1 MKSLIEY
8 DLQQRR
14 NNLPS
19 MLKNYVFNFYKKT
32 KESKTVENVSRRMT
46 DIMNTNTQECFN
58 FLFKSKV
65 PEKECLL
72 KEKIFGEKKTS
83 WIMSSFDY
91 LNKNNQPFTD
101 LYFMKDCNHPV
112 LSVPSDY
119 EKLKSKKYLMIFTSH
134 TLMFLK
140 WEKVL
145 EDDHIN
151 NKKSSQSM
159 KKKIVQFKVDNT
171 LGGLI
176 NDDILNLLK
185 KRFLS
190 LIHTYVTSDMNE
202 SLETFDRF
210 FSKPACFTL
219 NEHASCANALSFSC
233 IKAEFDAWQDREDAL
248 ILKKSPEMLVSPDDE
263 QYFGYQ
269 QEIIDLM
276 KEVLNY
282 LTDKKVFHL
291 KKISCES
298 FYRFISMCS
307 WFSCVV
313 PFQMYSKCL
322 TFFGTTTVKDSDK
335 MYGSI
340 LKKKKEHVGQFMQKE
355 FVEKFNKENKL
366 KGTLF
371 SIVELKDLPCWQK
384 SMRQIVNN
392 KRKKGQFEDA
402 SKSEQ
407 DNDQPKNQIKRFE
420 PQNNSNKV
428 KNAECDKGISKI
440 ETPKWI
446 AKLNDMG
453 IYGDFKDYYLTPV
466 MTKLGLCF
474 NNIKEKSPFID
485 CLKYSTECRNKFQ
498 NLCFNEFLVILSW
511 NLPSF
516 IYYREMTE
524 EELILC
530 MSLNIEVMGSIN
542 NPSKDIGLYH
552 SLKTEETKVN
562 EFKYK
567 EQEDQIMRLLKL
579 DGLILKNIECQNESI
594 CEAAIKSNPLSFV
607 HVKNQT
613 ETLCK
618 LSVESNA
625 TNFRHVKNK
634 TNELC
639 EYLMTMSSIQLEH
652 APKQFLTEEN
662 VIRIMNSH
670 EKTTKFDRINFH
682 KILNSSQKL
691 SDETVIKII
700 NKYNLMI
707 QDLNS
712 NVVNKN
718 IMKHVLIEECN
729 INNFRL
735 IKQLDN
741 DDILWVLERNG
752 EIIQE
757 IEKPTQKQIETA
769 IKKNPLALQYIKIQ
783 NQTSDLC
790 KLAFSLDKSSI
801 KYAFKQ
807 DKQMCE
813 EAFEHDPLLISYLKH
828 QTKEM
833 CEKAIEANVDSYND
847 LKFKTEKI
855 NMAYLKKYPSHVKQ
869 MSSIS
874 EDIKKMLFEM
884 DKKLLRYFEDQSED
898 MVKQLLENDP
908 LQLKY
913 MNFRTREIENECFL
927 KNMNVFPH
935 VIEKSKEM
943 TMKALEHNPMFLR
956 FVENQTKEQIDFALS
971 KDSRCIAFLKNQ

>member
-1 MKSLIEY
+1 
-8 DLQQRR
+8 
-14 NNLPS
+14 
-19 MLKNYVFNFYKKT
+19 
-32 KESKTVENVSRRMT
+32 
-46 DIMNTNTQECFN
+46 
-58 FLFKSKV
+58 
-65 PEKECLL
+65 
-72 KEKIFGEKKTS
+72 
-83 WIMSSFDY
+83 
-91 LNKNNQPFTD
+91 
-101 LYFMKDCNHPV
+101 
-112 LSVPSDY
+112 
-119 EKLKSKKYLMIFTSH
+119 
-134 TLMFLK
+134 
-140 WEKVL
+140 
-145 EDDHIN
+145 
-151 NKKSSQSM
+151 
-159 KKKIVQFKVDNT
+159 
-171 LGGLI
+171 
-176 NDDILNLLK
+176 
-185 KRFLS
+185 
-190 LIHTYVTSDMNE
+190 
-202 SLETFDRF
+202 
-210 FSKPACFTL
+210 
-219 NEHASCANALSFSC
+219 
-233 IKAEFDAWQDREDAL
+233 
-248 ILKKSPEMLVSPDDE
+248 
-263 QYFGYQ
+263 
-269 QEIIDLM
+269 
-276 KEVLNY
+276 
-282 LTDKKVFHL
+282 
-291 KKISCES
+291 
-298 FYRFISMCS
+298 
-307 WFSCVV
+307 
-313 PFQMYSKCL
+313 
-322 TFFGTTTVKDSDK
+322 
-335 MYGSI
+335 
-340 LKKKKEHVGQFMQKE
+340 
-355 FVEKFNKENKL
+355 
-366 KGTLF
+366 
-371 SIVELKDLPCWQK
+371 
-384 SMRQIVNN
+384 
-392 KRKKGQFEDA
+392 
-402 SKSEQ
+402 
-407 DNDQPKNQIKRFE
+407 
-420 PQNNSNKV
+420 
-428 KNAECDKGISKI
+428 
-440 ETPKWI
+440 
-446 AKLNDMG
+446 
-453 IYGDFKDYYLTPV
+453 
-466 MTKLGLCF
+466 
-474 NNIKEKSPFID
+474 
-485 CLKYSTECRNKFQ
+485 
-498 NLCFNEFLVILSW
+498 
-511 NLPSF
+511 
-516 IYYREMTE
+516 MTE

-530 MSLNIEVMGSIN
+530 ISLNIDVMGSIN

-908 LQLKY
+908 LQIKY